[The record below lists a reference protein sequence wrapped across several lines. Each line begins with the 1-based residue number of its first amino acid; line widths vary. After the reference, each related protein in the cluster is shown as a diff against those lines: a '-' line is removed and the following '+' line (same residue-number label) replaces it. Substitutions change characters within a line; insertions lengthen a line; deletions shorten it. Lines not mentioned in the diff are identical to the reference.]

1 MQDSALGFAASV
13 LASAQ
18 AASDP
23 GSAVLSPACHSDQY
37 IDDADCSIPV
47 SQFLS
52 PVSASEEMCKMT
64 EENLMS
70 SIDLKKS
77 IVLRSQA

>member
-52 PVSASEEMCKMT
+52 PVSASEEMT

-77 IVLRSQA
+77 NVLRSQA